1 VTDPVLL
8 AVWAG
13 VLAGFGIAMPVGP
26 VAVMVLREGMVN
38 GRRSGLA
45 AGAGVATVDL
55 AYCGLAVG
63 AGAVLEPVIR
73 LLGPW
78 PGYVGGAVLILLAA
92 WQLRPQRQA
101 GTPGQPALP
110 ARGAVFVRFVAMT
123 AVNPATLL
131 YFFALAGALPSG
143 MGWAFVLGAAA
154 ASLGWQSGLALVGS
168 TLGAAVSPRLVTVLG
183 YVSAA
188 LVLGLGVA
196 LIVSTAVRG

>member
-1 VTDPVLL
+1 MTDAVLL

-26 VAVMVLREGMVN
+26 VAVLVLREGMVN

-55 AYCGLAVG
+55 TYCGLAVG
-63 AGAVLEPVIR
+63 AGALLEPLIR

-92 WQLRPQRQA
+92 WQLRPRQA
-101 GTPGQPALP
+101 GKQDQPTLP
-110 ARGAVFVRFVAMT
+110 ARGAVFLRFVAMT

-154 ASLGWQSGLALVGS
+154 ASLAWQSGLALVGS

-196 LIVSTAVRG
+196 LIVSTAVRA